1 MPNNDT
7 RAYVKAMVQALDSK
21 RGEDIQVLKVG
32 DLTSIAEYFVI
43 CTANSTTQWTTLL
56 DDARTKWN
64 SASRPIT
71 MWYRTMWRGM
81 TPQAGS

>member
-32 DLTSIAEYFVI
+32 DLTSIAEYLSSAPQ
-43 CTANSTTQWTTLL
+43 TAPHRSRHWQM
-56 DDARTKWN
+56 KWN